1 MPFRN
6 LAESFYSYFIV
17 YSLTVLSHLV
27 YYPVNLMGAH
37 LLKAFVGTIVVVLG
51 FAFSYEWYWRSKG
64 LNISY
69 NDDKVLWARHR
80 RQVYMPSD
88 QATILLG
95 SSRIKFDVDVATWK
109 EETGEKAIQ
118 LSLPGTPPHLI
129 LRHLANDVNF
139 KGKVI
144 IDVMELQF
152 FAIDRER
159 REKSARE
166 AIEYFDNET
175 PAQKT
180 GALINHTLESKIVFL
195 EEGLL
200 GLTRLLDDFQLPNR
214 AGVTGAPE
222 IIKEFRT
229 LSFERQGFLTPI
241 FLSDTLLQKRQM
253 ENRKKS
259 GALSI
264 RPSLKGESLDELFKA
279 LATSISKIRKRGG
292 EVIFIRPPSSGE
304 DWRIENIVNPR
315 PFYYEALLTSTKTQ
329 GIHFLDYSETAKL
342 ICVDGSHLSPQ
353 DAVIYTRHLIK
364 ILREEKG
371 WIFKGNS
378 SKASL

>member
-1 MPFRN
+1 MGG
-6 LAESFYSYFIV
+6 
-17 YSLTVLSHLV
+17 HLF
-27 YYPVNLMGAH
+27 
-37 LLKAFVGTIVVVLG
+37 KALVAAVVVVLG
-51 FAFSYEWYWRSKG
+51 FALWYEWYWRSKG
-64 LNISY
+64 LTISY

-80 RQVYMPSD
+80 RQVYVPSD

-95 SSRIKFDVDVATWK
+95 SSRIKFDVDIATWK
-109 EETGEKAIQ
+109 EEAGEKAIQ
-118 LSLPGTPPHLI
+118 LSLPGTPPQLI
-129 LRHLANDVNF
+129 LHHLANDINF

-144 IDVMELQF
+144 VDVMELQF
-152 FAIDRER
+152 FAIDRDR

-180 GALINHTLESKIVFL
+180 SALINHMLESKIVFL

-214 AGVTGAPE
+214 AGVNGAPE

-241 FLSDTLLQKRQM
+241 FLSDTLLQQRQM

-259 GALSI
+259 GGLST
-264 RPSLKGESLDELFKA
+264 RPSLEGESLEKLFNELR
-279 LATSISKIRKRGG
+279 TSINKIRNRGG
-292 EVIFIRPPSSGE
+292 DVIFIRPPSSGE
-304 DWRIENIVNPR
+304 DWKIENIVNPR
-315 PFYYEALLTSTKTQ
+315 PRYYNALLTSTKTQ
-329 GIHFLDYSETAKL
+329 GIHFLDYPETANL

-353 DAVIYTRHLIK
+353 DAAIYTRHLIK
-364 ILREEKG
+364 ILRKEKG
-371 WIFKGNS
+371 WVFTRNS
-378 SKASL
+378 SNPVF